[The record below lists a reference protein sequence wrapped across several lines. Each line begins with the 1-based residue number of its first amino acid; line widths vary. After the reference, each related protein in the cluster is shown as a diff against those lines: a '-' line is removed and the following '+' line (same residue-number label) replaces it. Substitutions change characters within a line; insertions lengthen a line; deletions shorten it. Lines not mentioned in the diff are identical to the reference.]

1 MSGINFAN
9 YPNLAPYEILSDTGI
24 TSANTTTVNNGKYG
38 TVSGSITGTFVAT
51 GSPSGLDNGN
61 AAAAHSNVITLMND
75 VFNIGLPI
83 VNLNDTNSG
92 VTLTLV
98 PNVQYNPTSLFTLT
112 FNSNTVINFDAQGNN
127 NAQFFI
133 ILYGNIVL
141 NTVTMNLLNGACSAN
156 IFWLAYGGGI
166 TVTSVPIV
174 YGNLISDGAITI
186 TGSPVIN
193 GRIYI
198 NGGGALSITG
208 NTTTNANSTCA
219 SVTPTTTKVVCYAKG
234 SKILTPNGNIPIE
247 DLKAGDNVISR
258 GQIKGVT
265 CNVRDPAVKP
275 ILWISKFTLA
285 NLSNLSRP
293 ICIQK
298 NALGENT
305 PFEDLYVSPDHR
317 ILLGNLAVTAKELVN
332 GKTIVQT
339 FDQNTVT
346 YYHLELDHHS
356 VVIANGVLAETYVD
370 RKTRQVF
377 ESSPRFVPPEPP
389 ITKRAAIPRWMAR
402 R

>member
-1 MSGINFAN
+1 MSGINIQS
-9 YPNLAPYEILSDTGI
+9 YTNLAPYEVLADTGI
-24 TSANTTTVNNGKYG
+24 SSANTTTVNNGKYG
-38 TVSGSITGTFVAT
+38 TVSGSVTGTFVAT

-61 AAAAHSNVITLMND
+61 AAAARSNLSTLIND
-75 VFNIGLPI
+75 IFSVGYPI
-83 VNLNDTNSG
+83 VNINDTNSG
-92 VTLTLV
+92 V
-98 PNVQYNPTSLFTLT
+98 SLT
-112 FNSNTVINFDAQGNN
+112 FLPNLQYQTTLSFNFTFDSNTVINFDAQGNN

-133 ILYGNIVL
+133 STYGNISL
-141 NTVTMNLLNGACSAN
+141 NTITMNLLNGACSAN
-156 IFWLAYGGGI
+156 IFWLAYGGSFTI
-166 TVTSVPIV
+166 TSVPIF
-174 YGNLISDGAITI
+174 YGNVISDGNNII
-186 TGSPVIN
+186 TGSPIIN
-193 GRIYI
+193 GRVYVHA
-198 NGGGALSITG
+198 GSLSFNG
-208 NTTTNANSTCA
+208 NTTTNANTICA
-219 SVTPTTTKVVCYAKG
+219 AVTPTTTTVVCYAKG

-247 DLKAGDNVISR
+247 DLKAGDNVVSR

-265 CNVRDPAVKP
+265 CNIRDPMIKP

-332 GKTIVQT
+332 GKTIIQT
-339 FDQNTVT
+339 FDMNTVT

-377 ESSPRFVPPEPP
+377 EPSARFVPPEPP
-389 ITKRAAIPRWMAR
+389 ITKRAVIPRWMAR